1 MTIRVEVNYRPRL
14 SPSEKLLLALGD
26 RVKDLRPLMREQI
39 APAANRMLLRWWN
52 SNGNGTWAP
61 LALSTVKAK
70 IRKGTFGR
78 GTLRDTLHL
87 FKTLFQERSTDSR
100 LQVVGRGLRLQLNT
114 GVPYAIYH
122 QVGTSRMPQRQVI
135 PDPLPTSFTR
145 ECRALIRAYLLARA
159 T

>member
-26 RVKDLRPLMREQI
+26 RVKNLRPLMTGEI
-39 APAANRMLLRWWN
+39 APAANRMLLRWWE

-61 LALSTVKAK
+61 LAPSTIKAK

-87 FKTLFQERSTDSR
+87 FRTLFQERTADSR
-100 LQVVGRGLRLQLNT
+100 LRTVAHAAAAG
-114 GVPYAIYH
+114 
-122 QVGTSRMPQRQVI
+122 
-135 PDPLPTSFTR
+135 DP
-145 ECRALIRAYLLARA
+145 
-159 T
+159 

>member
-26 RVKDLRPLMREQI
+26 RVKNLRPLMTGEI
-39 APAANRMLLRWWN
+39 APAANRMLLRWWE

-61 LALSTVKAK
+61 LAPSTIKAK

-87 FKTLFQERSTDSR
+87 FRTLFQERTADSR
-100 LQVVGRGLRLQLNT
+100 LRTVSGGLRLQLNT

-135 PDPLPTSFTR
+135 PDPLPQSFTR
-145 ECRALIRAYLLARA
+145 ECRALIRAYLLKRA
-159 T
+159 